1 MTTDP
6 AMGHAERFARLT
18 EVLARWQGLWKPS
31 PFAQRDWPWPVP
43 DDSEPGVVLD
53 RCEREALIA
62 ALMALDDANCRWLQ
76 DDPFEDS
83 PLATWLPV
91 KTLARLVSVTQ
102 DHRSPGPLPA
112 TWADHV
118 GGRKWQ
124 QILAFAPQVG
134 LGRHPPL
141 IEWCAG
147 KGHLSRLLARWRH
160 TDVVGLEWQASLC
173 EQGRRLAV
181 GQQAR
186 VRMAQQDVMADE
198 AQRWLGAGT
207 AVAALHAC
215 GDLHVRLLE
224 LARQQGVSVT
234 LAPCCYQRT
243 RHRHYR
249 PLSGLAQRLCQE
261 SGLHLTREALAMSVQ
276 ETVTATPAEQRQREL
291 ANAWRLGFDELQ
303 RDVRGIDDYLPVPSL
318 AYGRMPA
325 TFAEFC
331 RWAAERKGL
340 ALSLDAAIG
349 PDAPHDWDAYEAAG
363 WSRLA
368 RVNRLELVRH
378 LFRRPLELWLVLD
391 RALWLEE
398 AGYTVELAQFCERR
412 LTPRNLVL
420 KATPPT

>member
-18 EVLARWQGLWKPS
+18 ELLARWQGLWKPS

-43 DDSEPGVVLD
+43 DDPVPGAALG
-53 RCEREALIA
+53 RCDREALIA
-62 ALMALDDANCRWLQ
+62 ALMALDDANCRRLQ

-91 KTLARLVSVTQ
+91 KVLSELVSVTQ

-147 KGHLSRLLARWRH
+147 KGHLSRLLAGWRH

-173 EQGRRLAV
+173 ERGRQLAV

-224 LARQQGVSVT
+224 LARHRGVRLT

-261 SGLHLTREALAMSVQ
+261 SGFHLTREALAMSVQ

-291 ANAWRLGFDELQ
+291 ANAWRLGFDDLQ

-318 AYGRMPA
+318 AYGKMPA
-325 TFAEFC
+325 SFAEFC

-340 ALSLDAAIG
+340 TLSLGAPNG
-349 PDAPHDWDAYEAAG
+349 PEAPHDWDAYEAAG

-398 AGYTVELAQFCERR
+398 AGFTVELVQFCERR